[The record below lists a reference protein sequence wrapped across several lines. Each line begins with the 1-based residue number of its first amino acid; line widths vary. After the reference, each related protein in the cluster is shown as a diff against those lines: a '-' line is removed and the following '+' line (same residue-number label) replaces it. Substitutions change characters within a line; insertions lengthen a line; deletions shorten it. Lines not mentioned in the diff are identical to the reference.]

1 MTGPEHYAAGEKLLE
16 SAAAIM
22 NADYGWMA
30 SLSTEERL
38 THRTADIAAAQ
49 AHFTAALAA
58 ATALMHGDDDTM
70 PADWQAWNR
79 AAGASPRV
87 EDES

>member
-16 SAAAIM
+16 SAADVL

-30 SLSTEERL
+30 SLSAEERL
-38 THRTADIAAAQ
+38 AHRMADLAAAQ
-49 AHFTAALAA
+49 AHFTAAQAA

-70 PADWQAWNR
+70 PADWHAWNR
-79 AAGASPRV
+79 AAGASHHV
-87 EDES
+87 EDAS